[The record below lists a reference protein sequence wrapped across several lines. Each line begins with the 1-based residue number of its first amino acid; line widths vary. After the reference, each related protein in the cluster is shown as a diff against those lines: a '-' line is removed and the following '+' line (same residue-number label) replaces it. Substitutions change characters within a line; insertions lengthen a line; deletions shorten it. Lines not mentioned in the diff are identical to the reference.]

1 MIQHITTT
9 QRHIHKGCGG
19 KKEKDHNNTY
29 SYVTG
34 QGGSIGV
41 DAPDVQV
48 VYVLNIR
55 DRH

>member
-1 MIQHITTT
+1 MIQQITTT